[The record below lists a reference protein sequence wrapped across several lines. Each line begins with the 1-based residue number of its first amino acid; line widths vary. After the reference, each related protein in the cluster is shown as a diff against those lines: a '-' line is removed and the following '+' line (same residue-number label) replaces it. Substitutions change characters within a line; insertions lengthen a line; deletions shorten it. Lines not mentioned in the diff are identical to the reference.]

1 MIYRSIRGV
10 LGPVAWVIVSLLSV
24 EGCGSKPEAKGIPP
38 EKVAELIHQVIEAD
52 RTVYTKEVVNRLQI
66 DEEVIKA
73 SEHFK
78 EDKALPL
85 PAQMLRMGAQLVADK
100 GVFRYAL
107 ISSWAINK
115 ANFPK
120 NDFEKKGLETVV
132 ADPSKPYTDTIT
144 VNGKKY
150 FAALYA
156 DKAVAPACV
165 TCHNGHKESPK
176 TDFKLN
182 DVMGG
187 VVITIP
193 LTES

>member
-1 MIYRSIRGV
+1 MHDHERFGGLIFIALAVGCIAAAS
-10 LGPVAWVIVSLLSV
+10 
-24 EGCGSKPEAKGIPP
+24 CGSKPESKGVAP
-38 EKVAELIHQVIEAD
+38 ERVAELVHQVIEAD
-52 RTVYTKEVVNRLQI
+52 RTVYTKEVVNRLQL

-107 ISSWAINK
+107 ISKWAINK
-115 ANFPK
+115 ANLPK
-120 NDFEKKGLETVV
+120 SDFETKGLDAVV
-132 ADPSKPYTDTIT
+132 AEPGKPFQDTIT

-156 DKAVAPACV
+156 DKAIAPACV

-176 TDFKLN
+176 TDFKLG

-193 LTES
+193 LES

>member
-1 MIYRSIRGV
+1 MNRRMRRIVCSSVALSIGC
-10 LGPVAWVIVSLLSV
+10 LGAL
-24 EGCGSKPEAKGIPP
+24 GCSKPEAKGVPP
-38 EKVAELIHQVIEAD
+38 EKVAELVHQVIEAD
-52 RTVYTKEVVNRLQI
+52 RTVYTKEVVNRLQL
-66 DEEVIKA
+66 DEQVIKA

-107 ISSWAINK
+107 ISKWAINK
-115 ANFPK
+115 ANLPK
-120 NDFEKKGLETVV
+120 TEFETKGLDAVV
-132 ADPSKPYTDTIT
+132 TEPGKPFQDTIT

-156 DKAVAPACV
+156 DKAIAPACV

-176 TDFKLN
+176 TDFKLG

-193 LTES
+193 LES

>member
-1 MIYRSIRGV
+1 MRFYP
-10 LGPVAWVIVSLLSV
+10 LPLLAAGLLAAALS
-24 EGCGSKPEAKGIPP
+24 GWSCGSKPTTQGIPP

-52 RTVYTKEVVNRLQI
+52 RTVYTKQVVNRLQL
-66 DEEVIKA
+66 DEQVIKA

-85 PAQMLRMGAQLVADK
+85 PAQMMRMGAQLVADK
-100 GVFRYAL
+100 GAFRYAL
-107 ISSWAINK
+107 ISNWAINK
-115 ANFPK
+115 ANMPK
-120 NDFEKKGLETVV
+120 NDFEKKGLEQIV
-132 ADPSKPYTDTIT
+132 ADPSKPYQDTIT
-144 VNGKKY
+144 VGGKKY

-156 DKAVAPACV
+156 DKGIAPACV

-193 LTES
+193 LES

>member
-1 MIYRSIRGV
+1 MRIYP
-10 LGPVAWVIVSLLSV
+10 LPLLSV
-24 EGCGSKPEAKGIPP
+24 GLLAAALTGWSCGSKPTAQGIPP

-52 RTVYTKEVVNRLQI
+52 RTVYTKQVVNRLQL
-66 DEEVIKA
+66 DEQVIKA

-85 PAQMLRMGAQLVADK
+85 PAQMMRMGAQLVADK
-100 GVFRYAL
+100 GAFRYAL
-107 ISSWAINK
+107 ISNWAINK
-115 ANFPK
+115 ANMPK
-120 NDFEKKGLETVV
+120 NDFEKKGLEQIV
-132 ADPSKPYTDTIT
+132 ADPSKPYQDTIS
-144 VNGKKY
+144 VGGKKY

-156 DKAVAPACV
+156 DKGIAPACV

-193 LTES
+193 LES